1 MFEVSKQK
9 SKTPPH
15 RVAFFVIFE
24 FMLKGSLILFIIGG
38 AYWLVIRLYAIYIM
52 FTENSEYVKDNIK
65 DVTLEMTFL
74 IVPISIVML
83 GIALLQK
90 TKEK

>member
-1 MFEVSKQK
+1 
-9 SKTPPH
+9 
-15 RVAFFVIFE
+15 
-24 FMLKGSLILFIIGG
+24 
-38 AYWLVIRLYAIYIM
+38 
-52 FTENSEYVKDNIK
+52 VKDNIK